1 MLPKSKRLNL
11 KKDFKEM
18 VSGQRFNSGY
28 FTLYIKHS
36 EDIDP
41 KIGVALAKKN
51 FKSAVL
57 RNKAK
62 RICFQ
67 IFQNHYS
74 NLRRNINLVIMPKAA
89 ILEKPLIDVEKE
101 LLNVKGLFDIN

>member
-11 KKDFKEM
+11 KKDFKE
-18 VSGQRFNSGY
+18 VISGPRFDSGY
-28 FTLYIKHS
+28 FTLYIKPS
-36 EDIDP
+36 EDKDP

-51 FKSAVL
+51 FKTAVE

-74 NLRRNINLVIMPKAA
+74 NLHRYINLVIMPKAA
-89 ILEKPLIDVEKE
+89 ILEKPLVNVEKE
-101 LLNVKGLFDIN
+101 LLNVEGLFGAN